1 MIRRPPRSTLFPYT
15 TLFRSVN
22 AEHADVR
29 AVTDARKADAVAAR
43 TLARLAD
50 RPFDRDVR
58 QAVAV
63 IDQAGAAAL
72 GQHRR
77 MGRAVGAAVAQHR
90 AVEGHAR
97 QAVRRKPLFF
107 RAHQVLRRRL
117 GKARVGPGASERGA
131 RESKHLLRVLLHSE
145 DSTAMGKLIELT
157 AADGHRLAASRAAP
171 AGKPRGAIVVIQEI
185 FGVNSHIKEVA
196 DGFAADGY
204 LAIAPAMFDRVQKN
218 VDLGYTPPDIEKGRE
233 LRARITLDFAMKD
246 AEAAVKAAAPA
257 GKVGIVGYCW
267 GGFVAW
273 MASARVP
280 GLAAA
285 VPDYGGGLLRNT
297 HIQPRVPVMG
307 HFGAKDAMIPAE
319 GVKKLAAKHPKQQ
332 IFLYP
337 ADHGFN
343 CDQRGSYHAP
353 SAKQARERTLAF
365 LRKHVG

>member
-1 MIRRPPRSTLFPYT
+1 
-15 TLFRSVN
+15 
-22 AEHADVR
+22 
-29 AVTDARKADAVAAR
+29 
-43 TLARLAD
+43 
-50 RPFDRDVR
+50 
-58 QAVAV
+58 
-63 IDQAGAAAL
+63 
-72 GQHRR
+72 
-77 MGRAVGAAVAQHR
+77 
-90 AVEGHAR
+90 
-97 QAVRRKPLFF
+97 
-107 RAHQVLRRRL
+107 
-117 GKARVGPGASERGA
+117 
-131 RESKHLLRVLLHSE
+131 
-145 DSTAMGKLIELT
+145 MGKLIELT
-157 AADGHRLAASRAAP
+157 AADGHRLAAYRADP

-204 LAIAPAMFDRVQKN
+204 VAIAPAMFDRVQKN

-233 LRARITLDFAMKD
+233 LRARITLEFAMQD

-273 MASARVP
+273 MASAKVP

-285 VPDYGGGLLRNT
+285 VPYYGGGILDNT
-297 HIQPRVPVMG
+297 DIQPRVPVMG
-307 HFGAKDAMIPAE
+307 HFGEKDAMIPAE

-337 ADHGFN
+337 ADHGFS

-365 LRKHVG
+365 FRKHVG